1 MSGLNELMRSQIALL
16 AGDDLEDDEQIR
28 EVRRSIESCPDCR
41 QHWVRLRG
49 CIDVLDRAGR
59 SAERVSAPSL
69 WPAIGSR
76 LQKTSCVRRDRFN
89 GWVPALSMAAAC
101 IALLVAGQMDE
112 LSPQELPAADQAA
125 FFGAEPPAVNVV
137 APLSEAIP
145 PMEGSVFGFSNLRY
159 DAPSLI
165 RNGKTARYDDP
176 IVIDWRRQ

>member
-28 EVRRSIESCPDCR
+28 EVRSSIESCPHCR

-59 SAERVSAPSL
+59 SADGAAVPSL

-101 IALLVAGQMDE
+101 IALLIAGQMDTV
-112 LSPQELPAADQAA
+112 SPQELPASDQAKL
-125 FFGAEPPAVNVV
+125 FGGQMGLVV
-137 APLSEAIP
+137 ARPQPWEAP
-145 PMEGSVFGFSNLRY
+145 PTEGTILGLGSSRY
-159 DAPSLI
+159 DRMQPKRDRDAPL
-165 RNGKTARYDDP
+165 
-176 IVIDWRRQ
+176 WLELQRR